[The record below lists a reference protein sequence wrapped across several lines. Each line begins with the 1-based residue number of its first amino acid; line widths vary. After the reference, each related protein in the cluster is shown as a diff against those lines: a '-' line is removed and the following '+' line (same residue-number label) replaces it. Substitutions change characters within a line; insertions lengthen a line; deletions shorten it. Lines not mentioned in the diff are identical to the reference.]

1 MGTQKAIAKEIIDA
15 GADYV
20 LALKGNQETL
30 HDAVIAYIDEQ
41 MQTDFANCGARRY
54 ITKEKGY
61 GREEVRHD
69 LQLPAPKT
77 LPGFGLWQGLTTIGV
92 AMLYCLRDGKET
104 ADIRYFISSLPLE
117 VKRFAHAVR
126 GHWSIENTCH
136 GSLDFTY
143 REDKSRIRNQ
153 HLRENFA

>member
-77 LPGFGLWQGLTTIGV
+77 LPGFGLWQGLTTIGDAV
-92 AMLYCLRDGKET
+92 LPSRRKGDGRYSLLYQQPAAGSKTFRAGRPQPMEYRT
-104 ADIRYFISSLPLE
+104 HTPQEPRYEL
-117 VKRFAHAVR
+117 
-126 GHWSIENTCH
+126 
-136 GSLDFTY
+136 
-143 REDKSRIRNQ
+143 SR
-153 HLRENFA
+153 